1 MPFIRIRL
9 NAANKGDEKKNLGLA
24 KVKVAEPTK
33 DIWEHK
39 LILTGGNPIKRFIF
53 LGRNCEFVSG
63 YVHIDF

>member
-9 NAANKGDEKKNLGLA
+9 NTLNKGDERKNLGLA

-39 LILTGGNPIKRFIF
+39 LILTGGKP
-53 LGRNCEFVSG
+53 
-63 YVHIDF
+63 